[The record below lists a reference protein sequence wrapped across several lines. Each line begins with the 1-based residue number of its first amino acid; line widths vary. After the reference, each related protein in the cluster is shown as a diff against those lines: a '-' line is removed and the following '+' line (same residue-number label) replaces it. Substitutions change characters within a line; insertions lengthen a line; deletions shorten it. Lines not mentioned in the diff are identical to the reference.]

1 MFVIKF
7 QLNKMADSM
16 YCVKCKDYTPDKG
29 KLKYIKSANGKC
41 MKKVKCE
48 NCGIWKH
55 QFCKN
60 TEL

>member
-1 MFVIKF
+1 
-7 QLNKMADSM
+7 MADSM